1 MKQRNIVRQILFYVV
16 AIVLIVAMISL
27 LSTRNSSQES
37 LTYSDVLNYFQNGQ
51 VQEAVI
57 SPKGVLTMTVLENG
71 SARQLSYKLAYNFQ
85 LERISELAETSG
97 VKFELQPATEIP
109 AWLSFLPMILIIGGM
124 IVLWVISA
132 NSMGGKNNKFSS
144 FGRAKVKTQPQ
155 NASKVLFKDVAG
167 ADEEKEELV
176 EVVEFLKN
184 PAQFTKLGARI
195 PHGVLLV
202 GPPGTGKTLLAK
214 AVAGEAGVPFYSISG
229 SDFVEMYVGVGASRV
244 RDLFDTA
251 RKSPAAIIFID
262 EIDAVG
268 RHRGAGLGGG
278 HDEREQTLNQ
288 LLVEMDG
295 FGSHD
300 GIIVMAATNRPDIL
314 DPALL
319 RPGRFDRQVTV
330 NYPDI
335 KGREEIL
342 KVHARNKPLEAGVDF
357 HKVAQSTIGFTGADL
372 ANLLNEAALHAAKR
386 GKSLIGMEDIEESFM
401 KVLLG
406 PQKKSRVRTEKDNK
420 LVAYHEA
427 GHAVVAHFC
436 EHSDPVKHITIIP
449 AGRTGGVTV
458 RVPLEDRMGA
468 TKGEMI
474 DNIRVSLGGRI
485 AEELIMDDI
494 STGASNDIQQATKVA
509 KNMVT
514 RYGMSEKLG
523 TVLYGSEHSSDEVF
537 LGRDFS
543 SGKDYSEKTAAA
555 IDDEVRSIIESA
567 YADAKRILEEH
578 IDRLH
583 FVAQYLLTHE
593 SMDGD
598 QFAAAMKEDATV
610 EELEAI
616 AEAKAEASRR
626 DNEKAAEEARRK
638 AEEEAKRAAEAANGE
653 SAPEPIDFSKL
664 TDGTDGTGGADGSS
678 GSGDASGSDEDKKD
692 Q

>member
-1 MKQRNIVRQILFYVV
+1 
-16 AIVLIVAMISL
+16 
-27 LSTRNSSQES
+27 
-37 LTYSDVLNYFQNGQ
+37 
-51 VQEAVI
+51 
-57 SPKGVLTMTVLENG
+57 
-71 SARQLSYKLAYNFQ
+71 
-85 LERISELAETSG
+85 
-97 VKFELQPATEIP
+97 
-109 AWLSFLPMILIIGGM
+109 
-124 IVLWVISA
+124 
-132 NSMGGKNNKFSS
+132 
-144 FGRAKVKTQPQ
+144 
-155 NASKVLFKDVAG
+155 
-167 ADEEKEELV
+167 
-176 EVVEFLKN
+176 
-184 PAQFTKLGARI
+184 
-195 PHGVLLV
+195 
-202 GPPGTGKTLLAK
+202 
-214 AVAGEAGVPFYSISG
+214 
-229 SDFVEMYVGVGASRV
+229 
-244 RDLFDTA
+244 
-251 RKSPAAIIFID
+251 
-262 EIDAVG
+262 
-268 RHRGAGLGGG
+268 
-278 HDEREQTLNQ
+278 
-288 LLVEMDG
+288 
-295 FGSHD
+295 
-300 GIIVMAATNRPDIL
+300 
-314 DPALL
+314 
-319 RPGRFDRQVTV
+319 
-330 NYPDI
+330 
-335 KGREEIL
+335 
-342 KVHARNKPLEAGVDF
+342 
-357 HKVAQSTIGFTGADL
+357 
-372 ANLLNEAALHAAKR
+372 
-386 GKSLIGMEDIEESFM
+386 MEDIEESFM

-468 TKGEMI
+468 TKGEMT
-474 DNIRVSLGGRI
+474 DDIRVSLGGRI

-583 FVAQYLLTHE
+583 FVAEYLLTHE

-598 QFAAAMKEDATV
+598 QFAAAMKDDATV

-616 AEAKAEASRR
+616 AEAKAEASRL